1 MTNEVIIPLMGGL
14 GNQLFQ
20 ICAGKYIEQKHDAK
34 VYFNSFTLFGRA
46 VNQKEFY
53 SRRLLSVE
61 ELLDSGSLVNE
72 KIDPVRLKILNLVAP
87 KKYILEKSP
96 NENVLEKVSSKTK
109 YVFGYFQ
116 DVEIVDQVWIL
127 IRQKME
133 NSLSFSKLLGPEKI
147 ERIAIHA
154 RYGDYLSNPRAR
166 AFHGLTENSYYIESV
181 EYIKNIS
188 NIREV
193 NIYTDDYQ
201 KAKSIFAENHHE
213 IQAEVHSSNS
223 AFDDFVEISRSS
235 NIIINNSSFSWWAAY
250 IGAKE
255 RKSKVVFPKPWYAKT
270 FSSEIPIYVDSWKS
284 IQRSFTV

>member
-1 MTNEVIIPLMGGL
+1 MTNEIIIPLVGGL

-20 ICAGKYIEQKHDAK
+20 ICAGKFLEQNQDTK
-34 VYFNSFTLFGRA
+34 VIFNSYTLFGNA
-46 VNQKEFY
+46 ASQKKFY
-53 SRRLLSVE
+53 SHRSLSVE
-61 ELLDSGSLVNE
+61 ELIDPGALINKKFDPSSLRILSLVSPN
-72 KIDPVRLKILNLVAP
+72 
-87 KKYILEKSP
+87 KYIVEKSP
-96 NENVLEKVSSKTK
+96 NENVLERVSSKTK

-116 DVEIVDQVWIL
+116 DVKIVDEVWKL

-133 NSLSFSKLLGPEKI
+133 NSDSFSKILGNEKI

-154 RYGDYLSNPRAR
+154 RYGDYLSNPKAR

-181 EYIKNIS
+181 EYLRNIS

-193 NIYTDDYQ
+193 NIYTDNYE
-201 KAKSIFAENHHE
+201 KAKSIFAGNYPE
-213 IQAEVHSSNS
+213 IKANVHSSNS
-223 AFDDFVEISRSS
+223 AFDDFLDISRSS

-255 RKSKVVFPKPWYAKT
+255 RNSTVVFPKPWYAKT

-284 IQRSFTV
+284 IQRAYSV